1 MTPADWPAV
10 RDIYAEGIAGG
21 NATFETVV
29 PEWAQW
35 DKGRLPVCRLAVRLD
50 EQVVGWAALSPY
62 SSREVYRGV
71 ADVGIYIAGAAQ
83 GRGVGK
89 ALLTALVEES
99 EKQGFWTLQAGILIE
114 NVASRRLHQAC
125 GFREVG
131 IREKIGQ
138 LHGVWR
144 DVVLMERRSKT
155 IQN

>member
-10 RDIYAEGIAGG
+10 REIYAEGIAGG

-35 DKGRLPVCRLAVRLD
+35 DTGRLPICRLVARLD

-71 ADVGIYIAGAAQ
+71 AEVGIYIAEAAQ